1 MIGIFD
7 LFGIFGICPRATFG
21 RGEESASNRT
31 QYRKKSN
38 EDFSFFSVFVNT
50 ELIKMIYAEILII

>member
-21 RGEESASNRT
+21 RG
-31 QYRKKSN
+31 RKVHQIEPN
-38 EDFSFFSVFVNT
+38 TGRNQMIFHFLSVFVNT
-50 ELIKMIYAEILII
+50 ELIKMIYTEILII